1 MYTIIEVIIGLTE
14 SWESAYAANSYTEPW
29 QQAIVF
35 RCNPVEKT
43 PPFAAFR
50 LKRENQ
56 KMARVIRSED
66 ERLIIAY
73 HIRQLSDQYNTNA
86 ECADKFGVPASQWS
100 AWVNGRRTPE
110 DERLPK
116 IADFLGT
123 SVEELKTAP
132 PNWEEEKAKMQQRLA
147 KKKGKDAAIVPEQST
162 HTVAKT
168 SEDDGTD
175 DYIQIVTA
183 LAKVQAR
190 YNKGRISQDR
200 YESSMKSIREFIDF
214 SYRDIAP

>member
-1 MYTIIEVIIGLTE
+1 
-14 SWESAYAANSYTEPW
+14 
-29 QQAIVF
+29 
-35 RCNPVEKT
+35 
-43 PPFAAFR
+43 
-50 LKRENQ
+50 
-56 KMARVIRSED
+56 MARVIRTEN

-73 HIRQLSDQYNTNA
+73 HIRQLSGQYNTNA

-110 DERLPK
+110 EERLPK
-116 IADFLGT
+116 IADFLKT
-123 SVEELKTAP
+123 SVEELKTEP
-132 PNWEEEKAKMQQRLA
+132 PNWGEEKAKMQQKLA
-147 KKKGKDAAIVPEQST
+147 KKKGNAASVAVPEQNAAT
-162 HTVAKT
+162 AAKT
-168 SEDDGTD
+168 TEDDGTD

-190 YNKGRISQDR
+190 YNKGHITQDR